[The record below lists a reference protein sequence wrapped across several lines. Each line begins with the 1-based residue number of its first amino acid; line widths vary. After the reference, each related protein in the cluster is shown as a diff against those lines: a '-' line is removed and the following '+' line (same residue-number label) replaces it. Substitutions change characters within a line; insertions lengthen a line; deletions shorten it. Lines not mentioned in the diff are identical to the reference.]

1 MTFDKDVC
9 IKNFGII
16 EPEGYNSFGIW
27 IEAKEIGMDIIITC
41 AADILLI

>member
-1 MTFDKDVC
+1 MKFDIDVC

-16 EPEGYNSFGIW
+16 EPEGYNSFGIR
-27 IEAKEIGMDIIITC
+27 IEPREIGMDITC